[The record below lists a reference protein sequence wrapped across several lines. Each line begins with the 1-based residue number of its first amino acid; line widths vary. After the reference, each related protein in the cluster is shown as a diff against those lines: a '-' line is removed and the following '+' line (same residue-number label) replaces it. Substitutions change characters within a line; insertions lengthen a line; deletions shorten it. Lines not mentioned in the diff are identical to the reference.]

1 MLGFE
6 PRISGIGSDH
16 SANCAT
22 TTALKRNLFQ
32 ALNLRVIKTFKCKEV
47 QLCCRE
53 FDS

>member
-6 PRISGIGSDH
+6 PWISGIGSDH

-22 TTALKRNLFQ
+22 TTALKIIFFSGTY
-32 ALNLRVIKTFKCKEV
+32 LRVVKTFKCKEV

-53 FDS
+53 FYS